1 MRFAGQTL
9 PRLRVTAVRLM
20 AGITCALS
28 LGLPGPAPA
37 QDMTRVDAGARVEI
51 NAHGVCRR
59 VLNGTVTPAMIPSRS
74 PDEWAVGGSAFL
86 QNVPDGMV
94 AYACVSPEIG
104 LRRWS
109 RPGPPDSYGQPF
121 LVNGADH
128 GLTFTSVGAST
139 DGVVPVLTGN
149 QISYTTLP
157 SQWRTP
163 HLEAV
168 TDTVPFEA
176 IDGDGIAVSG
186 TLRVTLVGYEAQNGY
201 ILFRYNSPAHSAIE
215 YGDFI
220 TMDPSAKPGS
230 RINMLFHLSQNI
242 FDGGVN
248 FTGLMSIK
256 FRVGNMIVID
266 NSPASMA
273 PYSGPVVGDVNGDGS
288 ANTILDA
295 QIRAALDFVDL
306 MIANSQA
313 EVGSVRLEGLN
324 EPTKFMEINVFGEG
338 NPDPNDPT
346 RGIGI
351 DPIWVYTA
359 NATGSFIGQT
369 GTTSYEAYRS
379 SARSA
384 LLGIRSSGS
393 ALNLAQVFSY
403 VDTEASSLVAGQFAM
418 AIHLLSPG
426 SNSGPAPNVSRFNQ
440 TGTGQLGTPIFAYY
454 TGGNAGSAQATFLSS
469 LDHAGAR
476 RNLTTPAVF
485 GSTTPPYPVAPSFRL
500 SQEVAGTYQLV
511 RNPDGTLLVPQMV
524 PTTLDN
530 MYAFSVRLLPGTDTT
545 CYERSCGMAGVPQS
559 VVLNYPHVQSAEGSI
574 NRFLMLPV
582 MFMNPIYRAHYDW
595 NAALFN
601 EGGVL
606 WNNGFFVRGSHTP
619 LPPN

>member
-1 MRFAGQTL
+1 MRFAGQTF
-9 PRLRVTAVRLM
+9 PRLQLTAVRLM
-20 AGITCALS
+20 AGITCALG
-28 LGLPGPAPA
+28 LGLPGSAPA

-109 RPGPPDSYGQPF
+109 RPGPPESYGQPF

-186 TLRVTLVGYEAQNGY
+186 TLRVTLVGYQAEYATL
-201 ILFRYNSPAHSAIE
+201 IFRYNSPAHNAVD

-220 TMDPSAKPGS
+220 NMDPNAKPGT
-230 RINMLFHLSQNI
+230 RINMLFQLSQDI
-242 FDGGVN
+242 FDGAVS
-248 FTGLMSIK
+248 FSGLMSIK
-256 FRVGNMIVID
+256 FRVGNFIVID
-266 NSPASMA
+266 NSPSSMA
-273 PYSGPVVGDVNGDGS
+273 PYSGIVVGDVNGDGS

-295 QIRAALDFVDL
+295 QIKAALDFVDL
-306 MIANSQA
+306 MIANNQA
-313 EVGSVRLEGLN
+313 EVGTVRLEGLN
-324 EPTKFMEINVFGEG
+324 EPERFMSVSVFGEG
-338 NPDPNDPT
+338 NEDPNNIGQ
-346 RGIGI
+346 GIGAS
-351 DPIWVYTA
+351 PIWIYTA
-359 NATGSFIGQT
+359 NATGAFVGQT
-369 GTTSYEAYRS
+369 ATTSYDAYRS

-393 ALNLAQVFSY
+393 ALNTAQVFSY
-403 VDTEASSLVAGQFAM
+403 LDGEATRLVASQFAM
-418 AIHLLSPG
+418 AIHFLSPG
-426 SNSGPAPNVSRFNQ
+426 VNSGATPNLSRFNQ

-454 TGGNAGSAQATFLSS
+454 TGADGGSAQATFLSS
-469 LDHAGAR
+469 LDHAGTR
-476 RNLTTPAVF
+476 RHLTTPAVF
-485 GSTTPPYPVAPSFRL
+485 GATTPPYPVEPAFRL

-511 RNPDGTLLVPQMV
+511 RNPDGTLLAPQMI
-524 PTTLDN
+524 PTALSN
-530 MYAFSVRLLPGTDTT
+530 MYAFGVRLLPGTDTT
-545 CYERSCGMAGVPQS
+545 CHERSCQMVGVPPS
-559 VVLNYPHVQSAEGSI
+559 VVQNYPHIQSTQGSI

-582 MFMNPIYRAHYDW
+582 MFMNPIYRAHDDW
-595 NAALFN
+595 NANLFN

-606 WNNGFFVRGSHTP
+606 WNNGFIIRGNHTP

>member
-128 GLTFTSVGAST
+128 GLTFTSVGASIY
-139 DGVVPVLTGN
+139 GVVPVLTGN

-176 IDGDGIAVSG
+176 IDGEGIAVSG
-186 TLRVTLVGYEAQNGY
+186 TLRVTLVGYESQYASL
-201 ILFRYNSPAHSAIE
+201 LFRYNSPTQNAVD

-220 TMDPSAKPGS
+220 NMDPTAKPGV
-230 RINMLFHLSQNI
+230 RINMLFQVSQNI
-242 FDGGVN
+242 FDGAVS
-248 FTGLMSIK
+248 FSGLMSVK
-256 FRVGNMIVID
+256 FGVSNFIVID
-266 NSPASMA
+266 NSPASMS

-295 QIRAALDFVDL
+295 QIKAALDFVDQ
-306 MIANSQA
+306 MIANNQA
-313 EVGSVRLEGLN
+313 EVGTVRLEGLN
-324 EPTKFMEINVFGEG
+324 DPERFMSVSVYGEG
-338 NPDPNDPT
+338 NADPNNPGQGT
-346 RGIGI
+346 GPGT
-351 DPIWVYTA
+351 IWIFTA
-359 NATGSFIGQT
+359 NATGTFVGQT
-369 GTTSYEAYRS
+369 ETTSYSAYRS

-393 ALNLAQVFSY
+393 ALNTAQVFSY
-403 VDTEASSLVAGQFAM
+403 LDGEATRLVANQFAM
-418 AIHLLSPG
+418 GIHFLSPG
-426 SNSGPAPNVSRFNQ
+426 VNSGGTPNVSRFNQ
-440 TGTGQLGTPIFAYY
+440 TGDGQLGTPIFAYY
-454 TGGNAGSAQATFLSS
+454 TGSNAGSAQATFMSS
-469 LDHAGAR
+469 LDHAGTR
-476 RNLTTPAVF
+476 RHLTTPAVF
-485 GSTTPPYPVAPSFRL
+485 GASTPPYPVEPAFRL
-500 SQEVAGTYQLV
+500 SQELEGTYQLV
-511 RNPDGTLLVPQMV
+511 RNPDGTLLAPQMI
-524 PTTLDN
+524 PTALDN
-530 MYAFSVRLLPGTDTT
+530 MYAFSVRILPGTDAT
-545 CYERSCGMAGVPQS
+545 CYEPSCEMAGVPPS
-559 VVLNYPHVQSAEGSI
+559 VVPNYPHIQSAQGSI
-574 NRFLMLPV
+574 NRFRMMPV

-595 NAALFN
+595 NANLFN

-606 WNNGFFVRGSHTP
+606 WGYGFFIQGNHTP